1 MLSPY
6 RSIDG
11 ERWSRRSM
19 ICTPAP
25 SRTRLGTAESSPYVE
40 QQSFKAPL
48 QHLLPRVET
57 TAHPCTARTVCA
69 GAGPINSCCLHLHF
83 LTLNVRRV
91 MGYNLLSCAVFV
103 SYIPRFLLSA
113 LPVHAL
119 IVWILPYL
127 YPS

>member
-1 MLSPY
+1 
-6 RSIDG
+6 
-11 ERWSRRSM
+11 M

-25 SRTRLGTAESSPYVE
+25 SRTKVDTAESSPYVDR
-40 QQSFKAPL
+40 QSFKASL
-48 QHLLPRVET
+48 QHLLPRVEI
-57 TAHPCTARTVCA
+57 TAHPCTPGTVRA
-69 GAGPINSCCLHLHF
+69 GVAPTKRWCLHLHF

-91 MGYNLLSCAVFV
+91 MGYNLLSCAALMR
-103 SYIPRFLLSA
+103 YIPRFLLSV